1 MKGKFYNFRRSPIGE
16 LFLPSVRDIIVY
28 LRKAMK
34 KTFLL
39 SLVLF
44 VVSSIAFSQDDA
56 RLTIGSNDVF
66 KGPVGL
72 QLYSLRDIFGQDVEK
87 GFEVAEK
94 LGFGYVE
101 LAGKYN
107 LSNEEMVAKL
117 KERHLTP
124 IAGHWDYNLFKNDP
138 EAVAKEAKSL
148 GLKYAGVA
156 WIPHEGDFDM
166 QDVEEAAKTF
176 NHAGKVLADHGL
188 VFYYH
193 NHGYEFLP
201 AGNDKTMF
209 DLLVEKT
216 DPRYVSFQMDILWTI
231 FPGQDAAKLL
241 RKYPDRWLLIHLKD
255 LKKGIK
261 GNNSG
266 GTSVENDVALGTGQ
280 VPYAEVLKAAQEVG
294 VKYYFIEDES
304 PRAVEQ
310 IPQSLK
316 FLESVKW

>member
-1 MKGKFYNFRRSPIGE
+1 
-16 LFLPSVRDIIVY
+16 
-28 LRKAMK
+28 MK
-34 KTFLL
+34 KKLL
-39 SLVLF
+39 LTLALIISASV
-44 VVSSIAFSQDDA
+44 AFGQDDS
-56 RLTIGSNDVF
+56 RFKIGSNDVF

-72 QLYSLRDIFGQDVEK
+72 QLYSLRDTFGQSVEK
-87 GFEVAEK
+87 GFDVAEE

-107 LSNEEMVAKL
+107 LSNEEMLAKL
-117 KERHLTP
+117 KEHHLTP

-138 EAVAKEAKSL
+138 EAVAKEAKAL

-156 WIPHEGDFDM
+156 WIPHNGDFDE

-176 NHAGKVLADHGL
+176 NRAGKVLADYGL
-188 VFYYH
+188 GFYYH

-201 AGNDKTMF
+201 AGDDKTMF

-216 DPRYVSFQMDILWTI
+216 DPNYVSFQMDILWTI
-231 FPGQDAAKLL
+231 FPGQDAAALL

-255 LKKGIK
+255 LKKGVV
-261 GNNSG
+261 GDNSG

-304 PRAVEQ
+304 PRAIEQ

-316 FLESVKW
+316 YLESVKW

>member
-1 MKGKFYNFRRSPIGE
+1 MKR
-16 LFLPSVRDIIVY
+16 V
-28 LRKAMK
+28 
-34 KTFLL
+34 FLL
-39 SLVLF
+39 MFALF
-44 VVSSIAFSQDDA
+44 VGSSVTFAQDDA
-56 RLTIGSNDVF
+56 RLKIGTNDVF

-72 QLYSLRDIFGQDVEK
+72 QMYSLRDTFGQDVEK
-87 GFEVAEK
+87 GFDVAEK

-101 LAGKYN
+101 LAGKYS

-117 KERHLTP
+117 KEHHLTP

-138 EAVAKEAKSL
+138 EAVAKEAKAL

-156 WIPHEGDFDM
+156 WIPHDGDFDE
-166 QDVEEAAKTF
+166 QDVEDAAKTF
-176 NHAGKVLADHGL
+176 NHAGKVLSDYGL

-201 AGNDKTMF
+201 AGDNKTMF

-216 DPRYVSFQMDILWTI
+216 DPKYVSFQMDILWTI
-231 FPGQDAAKLL
+231 FPGQDAAALL

-255 LKKGIK
+255 LKKGVE

-304 PRAVEQ
+304 PRVIEQ

>member
-1 MKGKFYNFRRSPIGE
+1 
-16 LFLPSVRDIIVY
+16 
-28 LRKAMK
+28 MK
-34 KTFLL
+34 KIFLFMFTL
-39 SLVLF
+39 LVGASTVF
-44 VVSSIAFSQDDA
+44 AQDDA
-56 RLTIGSNDVF
+56 RFKIGSNDVF

-72 QLYSLRDIFGQDVEK
+72 QLYSLRDTFGHDVEK
-87 GFEVAEK
+87 GFDVAEK

-117 KERHLTP
+117 KEHHLTP

-138 EAVAKEAKSL
+138 EAVAKEAKAL

-156 WIPHEGDFDM
+156 WIPHDGDFDE

-176 NHAGKVLADHGL
+176 NHAGKVLSDYGL
-188 VFYYH
+188 AFYYH

-201 AGNDKTMF
+201 AGDGKTMF

-216 DPRYVSFQMDILWTI
+216 DSKFVFFQMDILWTI
-231 FPGQDAAKLL
+231 FPGQDAAALL

-255 LKKGIK
+255 LKKGVE

-280 VPYAEVLKAAQEVG
+280 VPYADVLKAAQEVG

-304 PRAVEQ
+304 PRAIEQ